1 MTNQDKTLLNE
12 LIDFECYIRNILDN
26 KELTDKEIVKLIK
39 EKL

>member
-1 MTNQDKTLLNE
+1 VKEQEEILLNE

-26 KELTDKEIVKLIK
+26 KELTDIDIIKLIK

>member
-1 MTNQDKTLLNE
+1 MTNKDETLLDE

-26 KELTDKEIVKLIK
+26 KELTDNEVIRLIK

>member
-1 MTNQDKTLLNE
+1 MTNKDESLLNE

-26 KELTDKEIVKLIK
+26 KELTNNQKIKLIE